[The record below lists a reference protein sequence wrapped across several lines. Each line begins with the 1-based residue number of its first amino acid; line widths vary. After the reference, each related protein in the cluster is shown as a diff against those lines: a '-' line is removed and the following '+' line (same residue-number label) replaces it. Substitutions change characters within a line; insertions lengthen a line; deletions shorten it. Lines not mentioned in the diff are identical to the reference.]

1 MSGDGAEPIG
11 IAGAGAFGTA
21 LAVVLG
27 AAGHP
32 VRLWA
37 RDARQVAS
45 MRRLGANRS
54 YLPDHRLPE
63 TVTPT
68 DDIASLADT
77 EAVLLAVPA
86 QQLSAFLNRH
96 GQALAGPALVAACK
110 GIALDTLQ
118 GPSAVIAAACPGAT
132 VAVLSGPG
140 FAGDIAAGL
149 PTAMTLACTDPAAGA
164 RLQRMLSTPALRLY
178 RSTDVVGTEL
188 GGALK
193 NVIAI
198 AAGIVIGAGL
208 GDSARAALMT
218 RGHAEILR
226 LARHRGART
235 ATLSGLSGLG
245 DLVLTCTSER
255 SRNFRFGLALGRGH
269 AFDPALTVEGA
280 ATARAVARIAAS
292 EGIDMPLTTTV
303 AAILDHRLSLAGAI
317 DALLSRP
324 LKEE

>member
-1 MSGDGAEPIG
+1 MSGTAEPIG

-27 AAGHP
+27 RAGHP
-32 VRLWA
+32 VTLWA

-63 TVTPT
+63 AVTPT
-68 DDIASLADT
+68 DDIAALAGT
-77 EAVLLAVPA
+77 RAVLLAVPA
-86 QQLSAFLNRH
+86 QRLAAFLGTH
-96 GQALAGPALVAACK
+96 GAALAGLPLVAACK
-110 GIALDTLQ
+110 GISLDTLQ
-118 GPSAVIAAACPGAT
+118 GPSSVIAAACPDAT
-132 VAVLSGPG
+132 VAVLSGPA
-140 FAGDIAAGL
+140 FASDIAAGL
-149 PTAMTLACTDPAAGA
+149 PTAMTLACANARTGA
-164 RLQRMLSTPALRLY
+164 RLQRMLSTPTLRLY
-178 RSTDVVGTEL
+178 RTTDVTGTEL

-218 RGHAEILR
+218 RGQAEVLR
-226 LARHRGART
+226 LARHRGAKA

-280 ATARAVARIAAS
+280 ATARAVARIAA
-292 EGIDMPLTTTV
+292 EAGLDMPLTTTV
-303 AAILDHRLSLAGAI
+303 AAILDQRLTLAGAI